1 MLKKVY
7 SDYSDNFK
15 LGIVLAWM
23 LSFFVIVLNCSSIV
37 YLSTKKHR
45 FVRQIRMKGQRRR
58 FSVYSKIDTSVYK
71 PDELI
76 VLSLC
81 ASNLFVGLAAAIKL
95 MAVITEAEDLWFHKI
110 ISYIVTFA
118 MFVSLIHILLL
129 SLERLLAVRSP
140 FCHQEL
146 RNKQT
151 LYILMVV
158 WMMSVLPPILNQNA
172 SFSLLVA
179 VLMSMSYIILIV
191 TYAYILHAMS
201 IAFKTNTNSIIS
213 DNDSNRRQKER
224 ERRSTF
230 SCCSI
235 VISYIVCTIFPVVK
249 LIVSETAI
257 NSLDTTMDLLMFVF
271 LLMRSLSDPLVY
283 TLRNKIYNVG
293 MYIFQCSCKKSS
305 TDAMEID
312 DFNLSL
318 SDDEDIYILFVNSRE
333 TVL

>member
-1 MLKKVY
+1 
-7 SDYSDNFK
+7 
-15 LGIVLAWM
+15 
-23 LSFFVIVLNCSSIV
+23 
-37 YLSTKKHR
+37 
-45 FVRQIRMKGQRRR
+45 
-58 FSVYSKIDTSVYK
+58 
-71 PDELI
+71 
-76 VLSLC
+76 
-81 ASNLFVGLAAAIKL
+81 
-95 MAVITEAEDLWFHKI
+95 
-110 ISYIVTFA
+110 